1 MDVATSTVNS
11 RAERS
16 WFRSPA
22 GLRLAAELAT
32 IILAKIVLLTLLYF
46 LFFAQPRADTSPAA
60 IQYHIAFHARSGAD
74 DRS

>member
-1 MDVATSTVNS
+1 MDVTTSTADDRV
-11 RAERS
+11 ERS

-32 IILAKIVLLTLLYF
+32 IILAKLVFLILLYF
-46 LFFAQPRADTSPAA
+46 LFFALPRADTSPAA
-60 IQYHIAFHARSGAD
+60 LRSHLESLARSGAD